1 MPTGSCALC
10 LTVGVEIRDSHMLA
24 AAFYRRVRGP
34 SGNPMPVGD
43 TNDHVSNLRAM
54 EMEAAFGVGFVVA
67 ARLFTRL

>member
-1 MPTGSCALC
+1 
-10 LTVGVEIRDSHMLA
+10 MLA